1 MTRSATPKRIILI
14 TGLLL
19 LALGVLLTPATVAAV
34 GAALGVPVNLGGGQG
49 AARIWLLKLIFI
61 TMGLPLLVYRLRTIT
76 RLRWLFDLS
85 IGLVLL
91 VVTLLAIEGVFAL
104 LNSRRPPAAAP
115 GLSTQ
120 FSAPYVE
127 PDPDLGYVLKP
138 SIWVTA
144 TQTAGDTIIYQRIY
158 TTDALRRRL
167 TPVENPTG
175 RQQFA
180 LFFGGSFT
188 FGDGLPDDATLPAA
202 FGRAA
207 PGVMPYNYGASGYG
221 PQHMLAQFQNWP
233 LPAQVSQAEG
243 VAIYTFICPH
253 VNRAIGSMDVINT
266 WGSSM
271 PYYRL
276 EGNQLVRR
284 GDFVSGRPVL
294 ATVYSLLGMSQTVAY
309 FGLQIPRLTEAHYAL
324 TARIVAEAAAEFE
337 RQFGSNQFYVLLY
350 PDSSGC
356 AGQIQPQLTQLG
368 LRVLDYSTLIS
379 REQANLWQPDGHPT
393 AAAQQI
399 VAGRLARDLQLSP
412 AGAAAP

>member
-1 MTRSATPKRIILI
+1 VTRSATPKRIILI

-180 LFFGGSFT
+180 
-188 FGDGLPDDATLPAA
+188 
-202 FGRAA
+202 R
-207 PGVMPYNYGASGYG
+207 
-221 PQHMLAQFQNWP
+221 
-233 LPAQVSQAEG
+233 
-243 VAIYTFICPH
+243 
-253 VNRAIGSMDVINT
+253 
-266 WGSSM
+266 
-271 PYYRL
+271 
-276 EGNQLVRR
+276 
-284 GDFVSGRPVL
+284 
-294 ATVYSLLGMSQTVAY
+294 
-309 FGLQIPRLTEAHYAL
+309 
-324 TARIVAEAAAEFE
+324 
-337 RQFGSNQFYVLLY
+337 
-350 PDSSGC
+350 
-356 AGQIQPQLTQLG
+356 
-368 LRVLDYSTLIS
+368 
-379 REQANLWQPDGHPT
+379 
-393 AAAQQI
+393 
-399 VAGRLARDLQLSP
+399 
-412 AGAAAP
+412 